1 VSGKTRKPASKPA
14 SKPATKPAG
23 KKPASTPASKRPAAE
38 SMTETMTE
46 STGKRL
52 PANRMSR
59 PTQGLL
65 MAFLGAVLVRLAAG
79 DAYLR
84 YVTEWMRWPII
95 LSGVLLIALAAG
107 LVLSRHGDADEH
119 EHEHDEQGADDGHG
133 HGGIPWVTWLLVLP
147 GLVVFIIAPPQ
158 LGSYLAERRSG
169 ETQTV
174 AQPAELADLD
184 SGQVVPIEVTEFIWR
199 AQDGGETLEGQ
210 PVELTGFV
218 SWDKGEDQWFVT
230 RMTIGCCAADAMA
243 YQVAVDAE
251 GERPPRDQWVTVTGT
266 YASGT
271 GTDGSTPPVL
281 TATAVEETAAPT
293 QTYE

>member
-1 VSGKTRKPASKPA
+1 
-14 SKPATKPAG
+14 
-23 KKPASTPASKRPAAE
+23 
-38 SMTETMTE
+38 MTE
-46 STGKRL
+46 STGGRL

-95 LSGVLLIALAAG
+95 LSGVLLIGLAVG
-107 LVLSRHGDADEH
+107 LVVSRPGAADGDHDGHGH
-119 EHEHDEQGADDGHG
+119 GGGGHDDGADDGHG

-147 GLVVFIIAPPQ
+147 GLVVFVIAPPQ

-184 SGQVVPIEVTEFIWR
+184 AAQVVPIEVTEFIWR

-218 SWDKGEDQWFVT
+218 SWDKGEDEWFVT

-243 YQVAVDAE
+243 YQVVVDAE
-251 GERPPRDQWVTVTGT
+251 GERPERDQWVTVTGT
-266 YASGT
+266 YESGT
-271 GTDGSTPPVL
+271 GTDGSTPPVI
-281 TATAVEETAAPT
+281 TATAVEETTAPT